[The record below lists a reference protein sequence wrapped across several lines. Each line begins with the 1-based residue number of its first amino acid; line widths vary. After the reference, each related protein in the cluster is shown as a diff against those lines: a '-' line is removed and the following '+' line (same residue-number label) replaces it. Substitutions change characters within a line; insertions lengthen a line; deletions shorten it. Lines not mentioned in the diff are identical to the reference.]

1 MRLCFCPPWPAVN
14 KWYKL
19 YGHPWNWNLLEF
31 LYGSLCVVRS
41 NPSDCQCVVLVLE
54 TDTWY
59 LSKFHG
65 RCLTPYAGEPSVI
78 TNWQPTMSGRK
89 GKITISLFCFY
100 IRKHMY
106 LGPYRPCWFWAMEL
120 KEMGISI
127 YQSSTLLMKWYI
139 KVDHANMVA
148 VLLESSHIYIGS
160 WQWGVTATSFFWGK
174 QEGLPPY
181 WTLLNFKEQSLPNTT
196 QETKKETK
204 KISKI
209 TQSCLAIT
217 ATESLDLF

>member
-1 MRLCFCPPWPAVN
+1 MELKFVGVSMWLIMCGAIKS
-14 KWYKL
+14 KWL
-19 YGHPWNWNLLEF
+19 
-31 LYGSLCVVRS
+31 SVRGIS
-41 NPSDCQCVVLVLE
+41 FRNY
-54 TDTWY
+54 TWY

-89 GKITISLFCFY
+89 GKITISLFCFC

-148 VLLESSHIYIGS
+148 VLLACSHIYIGS

-174 QEGLPPY
+174 QEGLPP
-181 WTLLNFKEQSLPNTT
+181 
-196 QETKKETK
+196 
-204 KISKI
+204 
-209 TQSCLAIT
+209 
-217 ATESLDLF
+217 TELY